1 MNCWACPSPVL
12 WLDRSG
18 KALPGNYGEVVKYVS
33 KSTEVLAKNVAHLDT
48 VLATLQPQSHSLGA
62 MVVLCVR
69 LQNTLHT
76 DANIDTLHATV
87 AEFINVCSDE
97 QIKYAP
103 DMMADMCGS
112 YADLL
117 VAGNCAMRGIEVL
130 STAIHKTQESPLHL
144 TSIHAHLLHLCLES
158 KCFKPAL
165 KFMDVDIMDIS
176 KERGNYDVKH
186 FLLYYYYGG
195 MIYTAIKNYDRAQYF
210 FRVCIT
216 TPALAVSHIMLE
228 AFKKYILVSLILEGK
243 IGKIPKYASLVVTRF
258 IKPLSQA
265 YWDLGTAFATNCP
278 DKVCSVITKNQETF
292 TGDQNMGL
300 VKQCLSAL
308 YKKNIQR
315 LTRTFLTLSLAD
327 VANRVQL
334 STPQEAQKYILNMID
349 DGEIH
354 ASINQRDGMVVFLD
368 NPEKYNSPTMMAQLD
383 KEMQLCMEV
392 ERRLQAMEE
401 EIVVNPQYV
410 QKVVGPQD
418 DEGPTQSSTQSSSF
432 SNMSSM

>member
-1 MNCWACPSPVL
+1 MAS
-12 WLDRSG
+12 
-18 KALPGNYGEVVKYVS
+18 ALEHFVNNVTSLSSQGNYVEVVKYVS

-62 MVVLCVR
+62 VAVLCVR

-87 AEFINVCSDE
+87 AEFISVCSDE

-130 STAIHKTQESPLHL
+130 STAIHKTQETPLHL

-195 MIYTAIKNYDRAQYF
+195 MIYTAIKNYERAQYF

-243 IGKIPKYASLVVTRF
+243 IGKIP
-258 IKPLSQA
+258 
-265 YWDLGTAFATNCP
+265 N
-278 DKVCSVITKNQETF
+278 KNQETF

-334 STPQEAQKYILNMID
+334 STPQEAQKYILHMIE

-418 DEGPTQSSTQSSSF
+418 DEGPSQSSAQAGSF

>member
-1 MNCWACPSPVL
+1 MAS
-12 WLDRSG
+12 
-18 KALPGNYGEVVKYVS
+18 ALEHFVNNVTSLSSQGNYGEVVKYVS
-33 KSTEVLAKNVAHLDT
+33 KSTDVLAKNVAHLDT

-62 MVVLCVR
+62 VAVLCVR

-87 AEFINVCSDE
+87 AEFISVCSDE

-130 STAIHKTQESPLHL
+130 STAIYKTQESPLHL

-165 KFMDVDIMDIS
+165 KFMDVDVMDIS

-195 MIYTAIKNYDRAQYF
+195 MIYTAIKNYERAQYF

-265 YWDLGTAFATNCP
+265 YWDLGTAFTTNCP
-278 DKVCSVITKNQETF
+278 DKVCAVISKNQETF

-334 STPQEAQKYILNMID
+334 STPQEAQKYILHMIE

-368 NPEKYNSPTMMAQLD
+368 NPEKYNSPTMMAKLD

-418 DEGPTQSSTQSSSF
+418 DEGPSQSSTQPGSF
-432 SNMSSM
+432 PNMSSM

>member
-1 MNCWACPSPVL
+1 MAS
-12 WLDRSG
+12 
-18 KALPGNYGEVVKYVS
+18 ALEHFVNNVTSLSSQGNYGEVVKYVS

-48 VLATLQPQSHSLGA
+48 VLATLQPQSHSLGVMA
-62 MVVLCVR
+62 VLCVR
-69 LQNTLHT
+69 LQNTTHN

-87 AEFINVCSDE
+87 AEFINVCAEE

-103 DMMADMCGS
+103 DMMADLCGS

-117 VAGNCAMRGIEVL
+117 VAGSCAMRGIEVV
-130 STAIHKTQESPLHL
+130 SSAIRKTQESPLHL
-144 TSIHAHLLHLCLES
+144 TSIHAHLVHLCLVS

-176 KERGNYDVKH
+176 KERGSYDVKH

-210 FRVCIT
+210 FRVCIS

-243 IGKIPKYASLVVTRF
+243 IGRIPKYASLVVTRF
-258 IKPLSQA
+258 IKPLSQV
-265 YWDLGTAFATNCP
+265 YWDLGTAFGTNCP
-278 DKVCSVITKNQETF
+278 DKVCSVINKNQETF
-292 TGDQNMGL
+292 GRDQNMGL

-368 NPEKYNSPTMMAQLD
+368 NPEKYNSPTMMAHLD

-410 QKVVGPQD
+410 QKVLGPQD
-418 DEGPTQSSTQSSSF
+418 DEGPTPSSAQSTSF
-432 SNMSSM
+432 SIVSSM